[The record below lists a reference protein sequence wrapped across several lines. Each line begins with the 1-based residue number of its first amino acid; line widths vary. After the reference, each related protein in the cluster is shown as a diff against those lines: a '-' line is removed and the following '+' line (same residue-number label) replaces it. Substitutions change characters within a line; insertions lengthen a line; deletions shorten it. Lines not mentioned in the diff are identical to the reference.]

1 MDLKGLNTQE
11 LIKLSKQITAQS
23 KIQMSIMNN
32 TLNDLIKELPNEEAA
47 EIERLKGLTQ
57 KAIALA
63 KQGKGTEAQDLI
75 RNYKHGS
82 KSNK

>member
-1 MDLKGLNTQE
+1 MDLKELSTEE
-11 LIKLSKQITAQS
+11 LIALSKQITAQS
-23 KIQMSIMNN
+23 NIQIGIMNN
-32 TLNDLIKELPNEEAA
+32 TLDDLIKELPSEDAREV
-47 EIERLKGLTQ
+47 ERLKGLTQ

-75 RNYKHGS
+75 RNYNNGS